1 MASARPG
8 RRRWRPVLR
17 PWSPA
22 EPPAARSTC
31 RSRSWGRV
39 GVRRSSA
46 SWSATAGSVSDMAE
60 RVMRE
65 VTLAL
70 PMVPEMEIEASKT
83 ATAIAESIRMSPDRI
98 DEVRMA
104 VVEACINA
112 LEHSHASDREVYVT
126 FQVLGEGGD
135 PDKLRIMVGDTG
147 IGFAPAG
154 LEEPTIEDKL
164 QAVRKRGWGL
174 KIIRGLMD
182 EVEILSG
189 ADGTTVVMSKMR

>member
-1 MASARPG
+1 
-8 RRRWRPVLR
+8 
-17 PWSPA
+17 
-22 EPPAARSTC
+22 
-31 RSRSWGRV
+31 
-39 GVRRSSA
+39 
-46 SWSATAGSVSDMAE
+46 MAE
-60 RVMRE
+60 GVLRE

-70 PMVPEMEIEASKT
+70 PMVPEMEIEASRT
-83 ATAIAESIRMSPDRI
+83 ATAIAEWIGMSPDRI

-126 FQVLGEGGD
+126 FQVLGEEGD
-135 PDKLRIMVGDTG
+135 PEKLRILVRDTG
-147 IGFAPAG
+147 VGFSPDIV
-154 LEEPTIEDKL
+154 EEPTMKDKIT
-164 QAVRKRGWGL
+164 AVRKRGWGL

>member
-1 MASARPG
+1 
-8 RRRWRPVLR
+8 
-17 PWSPA
+17 
-22 EPPAARSTC
+22 
-31 RSRSWGRV
+31 
-39 GVRRSSA
+39 
-46 SWSATAGSVSDMAE
+46 MAE
-60 RVMRE
+60 GVLRE

-112 LEHSHASDREVYVT
+112 LEHSRASDREVFVT
-126 FQVLGEGGD
+126 FQVVGEND
-135 PDKLRIMVGDTG
+135 PEKLRILVHDNG
-147 IGFAPAG
+147 IGFAPEM
-154 LEEPTIEDKL
+154 LEEPTMEGKL
-164 QAVRKRGWGL
+164 KAVRKRGWGL

-189 ADGTTVVMSKMR
+189 VEGTTVVMSKMR

>member
-1 MASARPG
+1 
-8 RRRWRPVLR
+8 
-17 PWSPA
+17 
-22 EPPAARSTC
+22 
-31 RSRSWGRV
+31 
-39 GVRRSSA
+39 
-46 SWSATAGSVSDMAE
+46 MAE
-60 RVMRE
+60 GVLRE

-112 LEHSHASDREVYVT
+112 LEHSHASDQEVFVT
-126 FQVLGEGGD
+126 FQVLGEPGD
-135 PDKLRIMVGDTG
+135 AEKLRILVRDHGVGFSPDDV
-147 IGFAPAG
+147 
-154 LEEPTIEDKL
+154 EEPRIDKKIL
-164 QAVRKRGWGL
+164 LDGPKRGWGL

-189 ADGTTVVMSKMR
+189 VDGTTVVMSKMR

>member
-1 MASARPG
+1 MTEG
-8 RRRWRPVLR
+8 VL
-17 PWSPA
+17 
-22 EPPAARSTC
+22 
-31 RSRSWGRV
+31 
-39 GVRRSSA
+39 
-46 SWSATAGSVSDMAE
+46 
-60 RVMRE
+60 RE

-112 LEHSHASDREVYVT
+112 LEHSHSSDQEVFVT
-126 FQVLGEGGD
+126 FQVLGD
-135 PDKLRIMVGDTG
+135 PDPEKLRILVKDHG
-147 IGFAPAG
+147 IGFSPDE
-154 LEEPTIEDKL
+154 LETPTMADKL
-164 QAVRKRGWGL
+164 KSMRKRGWGL

-182 EVEILSG
+182 EVEIQSG